1 MADNN
6 PRTKKVKK
14 RTVETKLETFEEIEM
29 VEDAAKINNPPPQS
43 NLLRGFDNCLWYKL
57 IRSQGRN

>member
-29 VEDAAKINNPPPQS
+29 VEDPAKINNPPPQ
-43 NLLRGFDNCLWYKL
+43 GM
-57 IRSQGRN
+57 

>member
-14 RTVETKLETFEEIEM
+14 GTVETKLETFEEIEM
-29 VEDAAKINNPPPQS
+29 VEDSAKINNPPPQGKFIK
-43 NLLRGFDNCLWYKL
+43 GFGNCLWNKL
-57 IRSQGRN
+57 I

>member
-29 VEDAAKINNPPPQS
+29 VEDPAKINSPPPQG

-57 IRSQGRN
+57 IRRHTT